1 MIHIGQL
8 KIPVEKV
15 MAEASKQDLKKG
27 IISAGETAVI
37 KRYIEKKLKIKQSDI
52 KEFTVLKKSVDA
64 RKKERIFFIYQ
75 VDFFTDNEKKVLS
88 RYKKND
94 VTIKSEKKKND
105 TAKCEAAAEKDT
117 SEKIVIAGFGPAG
130 LFAAYELALSGY
142 KPLVIERGLDVDS
155 RKKSVEHFWKTG
167 ELDTESNVSFGEGG
181 AGTFSDGKLN
191 TMVKDKFGY
200 NRRVL
205 ETFVK
210 FGAPAEILYL
220 QKPHIGT
227 DKLADVVKNMRLEIE
242 RLGGEVRFGVRLDS
256 LNIKNTGNGDSK
268 KLESINVT
276 DRFLGKAE
284 VIECDR
290 LILAIGHSARD
301 TFLSLNE
308 SGVMMQP
315 KSFAIGVRVEHSQEM
330 IGRNQYGEL
339 YKALPTADYKLT
351 HQTKDGRGVYSFCM
365 CPGGCVVNASSEKGM
380 LAVNGMSD
388 YLRDGINANS
398 AIVVT
403 VGVEDFDGTD
413 ALAGMRFQRK
423 WEKKAF
429 DAAGGKIPVQLFG
442 DFKKNVVSKEFGN
455 VRPQTKGETAFANV
469 REILPGEVA
478 DSIEEGITAFEKKI
492 NGYSRDDTLLLG
504 IESRTSSPVKIV
516 RDDTMQSNIKGLYP
530 CGEGAGYAGGIT
542 SAAMDGIN
550 ELYHKSKAEGLNE
563 EELAEQKQLRKD
575 YIASVRGNLTSQLE
589 GITVVNPDGTVVDM
603 KKRRKKLH

>member
-64 RKKERIFFIYQ
+64 RKKEQIFFIYQ
-75 VDFFTDNEKKVLS
+75 VDFFTDNEKRVLS

-94 VTIKSEKKKND
+94 VTIKSEKKENY

-205 ETFVK
+205 EIFVK

-227 DKLADVVKNMRLEIE
+227 DKLADVVKHMRLEIE

-256 LNIKNTGNGDSK
+256 LNIKNTGNGDRK

-365 CPGGCVVNASSEKGM
+365 CPGGYVVNASSEKGM

-542 SAAMDGIN
+542 SAAMDGI
-550 ELYHKSKAEGLNE
+550 KTAIK
-563 EELAEQKQLRKD
+563 
-575 YIASVRGNLTSQLE
+575 
-589 GITVVNPDGTVVDM
+589 ITGG
-603 KKRRKKLH
+603 K

>member
-64 RKKERIFFIYQ
+64 RKKEQIFFIYQ
-75 VDFFTDNEKKVLS
+75 VDFCTDNEKKVLS

-94 VTIKSEKKKND
+94 VTIKNEKKEND
-105 TAKCEAAAEKDT
+105 TADNTVVAEKNT

-130 LFAAYELALSGY
+130 LFAAYELAHDGY

-167 ELDTESNVSFGEGG
+167 ELDIESNVSFGEGG

-227 DKLADVVKNMRLEIE
+227 DKLASVVKNMRLEIE

-256 LNIKNTGNGDSK
+256 LNIVNTGDEDNK
-268 KLESINVT
+268 KITSINVT
-276 DRFLGKAE
+276 DRLSGKAE

-301 TFLSLNE
+301 TFLSLND
-308 SGVMMQP
+308 SGVTMQP

-330 IGRNQYGEL
+330 IGKNQYGEL

-365 CPGGCVVNASSEKGM
+365 CPGGYVVNASSEKGM

-429 DAAGGKIPVQLFG
+429 DAADGKIPVQLFG

-469 REILPGEVA
+469 REILPREVA

-492 NGYSRDDTLLLG
+492 KGYSRDDTLLLG
-504 IESRTSSPVKIV
+504 IESRTSSPVKIL

-542 SAAMDGIN
+542 SAAMDGI
-550 ELYHKSKAEGLNE
+550 KTAIKITG
-563 EELAEQKQLRKD
+563 
-575 YIASVRGNLTSQLE
+575 GN
-589 GITVVNPDGTVVDM
+589 
-603 KKRRKKLH
+603 

>member
-64 RKKERIFFIYQ
+64 RKKEQIFFIYQ

-94 VTIKSEKKKND
+94 VTIKSEKKKTD
-105 TAKCEAAAEKDT
+105 IEKCEVAAEKDT
-117 SEKIVIAGFGPAG
+117 SERIVIAGFGPAG

-142 KPLVIERGLDVDS
+142 KPLIIERGLDVDS

-227 DKLADVVKNMRLEIE
+227 DKLADVVKNIRLEIE

-365 CPGGCVVNASSEKGM
+365 CPGGYVVNASSEKGM

-504 IESRTSSPVKIV
+504 IESRTSSSVKIV

-542 SAAMDGIN
+542 SAAMDGI
-550 ELYHKSKAEGLNE
+550 KTAIK
-563 EELAEQKQLRKD
+563 
-575 YIASVRGNLTSQLE
+575 
-589 GITVVNPDGTVVDM
+589 ITGG
-603 KKRRKKLH
+603 K

>member
-64 RKKERIFFIYQ
+64 RKKEQIFFIYQ
-75 VDFFTDNEKKVLS
+75 VDFFTNNEKRVLS

-94 VTIKSEKKKND
+94 VTIKSEKKEND
-105 TAKCEAAAEKDT
+105 TAKCEAAAEKDI

-365 CPGGCVVNASSEKGM
+365 CPGGYVVNASSEKGM

-542 SAAMDGIN
+542 SAAMDGI
-550 ELYHKSKAEGLNE
+550 K
-563 EELAEQKQLRKD
+563 
-575 YIASVRGNLTSQLE
+575 IAIK
-589 GITVVNPDGTVVDM
+589 ITGG
-603 KKRRKKLH
+603 K

>member
-64 RKKERIFFIYQ
+64 RKKEQIFFIYQ

-94 VTIKSEKKKND
+94 VTIKSEKKKTD
-105 TAKCEAAAEKDT
+105 IEKCEVAAEKDT

-365 CPGGCVVNASSEKGM
+365 CPGGYVVNASSEKGM

-542 SAAMDGIN
+542 SAAMDGI
-550 ELYHKSKAEGLNE
+550 K
-563 EELAEQKQLRKD
+563 
-575 YIASVRGNLTSQLE
+575 IAIK
-589 GITVVNPDGTVVDM
+589 ITGG
-603 KKRRKKLH
+603 K

>member
-64 RKKERIFFIYQ
+64 RKKEQIFFIYQ
-75 VDFFTDNEKKVLS
+75 VDFFTENEKKVLS
-88 RYKKND
+88 RYKKNV
-94 VTIKSEKKKND
+94 VTIKSEKKKTD
-105 TAKCEAAAEKDT
+105 IEKCEVAAEKDT

-142 KPLVIERGLDVDS
+142 KPLIIERGLDVDS
-155 RKKSVEHFWKTG
+155 RKRSVEHFWKTG

-227 DKLADVVKNMRLEIE
+227 DKLADVVKNIRLEIE

-365 CPGGCVVNASSEKGM
+365 CPGGYVVNASSEKGM

-542 SAAMDGIN
+542 SAAMDGI
-550 ELYHKSKAEGLNE
+550 K
-563 EELAEQKQLRKD
+563 
-575 YIASVRGNLTSQLE
+575 IAIK
-589 GITVVNPDGTVVDM
+589 ITGGTQQ
-603 KKRRKKLH
+603 

>member
-64 RKKERIFFIYQ
+64 RKKEQIFFIYQ
-75 VDFFTDNEKKVLS
+75 VDFFTDNEKMVLS

-94 VTIKSEKKKND
+94 VTIKSEKKEND
-105 TAKCEAAAEKDT
+105 TAKCEVAAEKDT

-242 RLGGEVRFGVRLDS
+242 RLGGEVRFGVRLDT

-276 DRFLGKAE
+276 DRFLGKEE

-308 SGVMMQP
+308 CGVTMQP

-330 IGRNQYGEL
+330 IGKNQYGEL

-365 CPGGCVVNASSEKGM
+365 CPGGYVVNASSEKGM

-478 DSIEEGITAFEKKI
+478 DSIEEGIIAFEKKI

-542 SAAMDGIN
+542 SAAMDGI
-550 ELYHKSKAEGLNE
+550 KTAIK
-563 EELAEQKQLRKD
+563 
-575 YIASVRGNLTSQLE
+575 
-589 GITVVNPDGTVVDM
+589 ITGG
-603 KKRRKKLH
+603 K

>member
-64 RKKERIFFIYQ
+64 RKKEQIFFIYQ
-75 VDFFTDNEKKVLS
+75 VDFFTDNEKRVLS

-94 VTIKSEKKKND
+94 VTIKSEKKENY

-117 SEKIVIAGFGPAG
+117 SGKIVIAGFGPAG

-301 TFLSLNE
+301 TFEMLNSKKIIME
-308 SGVMMQP
+308 P
-315 KSFAIGVRVEHSQEM
+315 KAFAVGLRIMHPQEF
-330 IGRNQYGEL
+330 INNNAYGGCT
-339 YKALPTADYKLT
+339 YDLPAADYKVT
-351 HQTKDGRGVYSFCM
+351 YKSVSTGKERGVYSFCM
-365 CPGGCVVNASSEKGM
+365 CPGGYVVNASSEKGM
-380 LAVNGMSD
+380 LAVNGMS
-388 YLRDGINANS
+388 YSGRESSNANS
-398 AIVVT
+398 AMIVT
-403 VGVEDFDGTD
+403 VTPEDYGNGTLDG
-413 ALAGMRFQRK
+413 MKFQRIL
-423 WEKKAF
+423 EKNAYKA
-429 DAAGGKIPVQLFG
+429 GEGKIPVQLLG
-442 DFKKNVVSKEFGN
+442 DFKRNVPSTTLGAVT
-455 VRPQTKGETAFANV
+455 PCIKGEYKLANV
-469 REILPGEVA
+469 RQILPDYIAGA
-478 DSIEEGITAFEKKI
+478 LSEGVTGCDRYIKGFDMDEALFA
-492 NGYSRDDTLLLG
+492 GV
-504 IESRTSSPVKIV
+504 ESRTSSPVRITRNDELV
-516 RDDTMQSNIKGLYP
+516 SSGCTGLYP

-542 SAAMDGIN
+542 SAAVDGI
-550 ELYHKSKAEGLNE
+550 KVAEKI
-563 EELAEQKQLRKD
+563 AEQLF
-575 YIASVRGNLTSQLE
+575 
-589 GITVVNPDGTVVDM
+589 
-603 KKRRKKLH
+603 

>member
-64 RKKERIFFIYQ
+64 RKKEQIFFIYQ
-75 VDFFTDNEKKVLS
+75 VDFFTDNEKRVLS

-94 VTIKSEKKKND
+94 VTIKSEKKENY
-105 TAKCEAAAEKDT
+105 TAKCEVAAEKDT

-142 KPLVIERGLDVDS
+142 NPLVIERGLDVDS

-365 CPGGCVVNASSEKGM
+365 CPGGYVVNASSEKGM

-403 VGVEDFDGTD
+403 VGVEDFEGTD

-542 SAAMDGIN
+542 SAAMDGI
-550 ELYHKSKAEGLNE
+550 KTAIK
-563 EELAEQKQLRKD
+563 
-575 YIASVRGNLTSQLE
+575 
-589 GITVVNPDGTVVDM
+589 ITGG
-603 KKRRKKLH
+603 K

>member
-64 RKKERIFFIYQ
+64 RKKEQIFFIYQ
-75 VDFFTDNEKKVLS
+75 VDFFTDNEKRVLS

-94 VTIKSEKKKND
+94 VTIKSEKKENY
-105 TAKCEAAAEKDT
+105 TAKCEVAAEKDT

-191 TMVKDKFGY
+191 TMVKDKLGY

-276 DRFLGKAE
+276 DKFLGKAE

-365 CPGGCVVNASSEKGM
+365 CPGGYVVNASSEKGM

-403 VGVEDFDGTD
+403 VGAEDFDGTD

-429 DAAGGKIPVQLFG
+429 DTAGGKIPVQLFG

-542 SAAMDGIN
+542 SAAMDGI
-550 ELYHKSKAEGLNE
+550 KTAIK
-563 EELAEQKQLRKD
+563 
-575 YIASVRGNLTSQLE
+575 
-589 GITVVNPDGTVVDM
+589 ITGG
-603 KKRRKKLH
+603 K

>member
-64 RKKERIFFIYQ
+64 RKKEQIFFIYQ
-75 VDFFTDNEKKVLS
+75 VEFFTDNEKRVLS

-94 VTIKSEKKKND
+94 VTIKSEKKEND

-117 SEKIVIAGFGPAG
+117 YEKIVIAGFGPAG

-276 DRFLGKAE
+276 DRFLGKEE

-308 SGVMMQP
+308 SGVTMQP

-365 CPGGCVVNASSEKGM
+365 CPGGYVVNASSEKGM

-504 IESRTSSPVKIV
+504 VESRTSSPVKIV

-542 SAAMDGIN
+542 SAAMDGI
-550 ELYHKSKAEGLNE
+550 KTAIKIIGG
-563 EELAEQKQLRKD
+563 K
-575 YIASVRGNLTSQLE
+575 
-589 GITVVNPDGTVVDM
+589 
-603 KKRRKKLH
+603 

>member
-64 RKKERIFFIYQ
+64 RKKEQIFFIYQ
-75 VDFFTDNEKKVLS
+75 VDFFTENEKKVLS

-94 VTIKSEKKKND
+94 VTIKSEKKKTD
-105 TAKCEAAAEKDT
+105 IEKCEVAAEKDT

-142 KPLVIERGLDVDS
+142 KPLIIERGLDVDS
-155 RKKSVEHFWKTG
+155 RKRSVEHFWKTG

-227 DKLADVVKNMRLEIE
+227 DKLADVVKNIRLEIE

-301 TFLSLNE
+301 TFLSLDE

-330 IGRNQYGEL
+330 IGKNQYGEL

-365 CPGGCVVNASSEKGM
+365 CPGGYVVNASSEKGM

-442 DFKKNVVSKEFGN
+442 DFKKNVISKEFGN

-469 REILPGEVA
+469 REILPREVA

-542 SAAMDGIN
+542 SAAMDGI
-550 ELYHKSKAEGLNE
+550 KTAIK
-563 EELAEQKQLRKD
+563 
-575 YIASVRGNLTSQLE
+575 
-589 GITVVNPDGTVVDM
+589 ITGGTQQ
-603 KKRRKKLH
+603 

>member
-64 RKKERIFFIYQ
+64 RKKEQIFFIYQ
-75 VDFFTDNEKKVLS
+75 VDFFTDNEKRVLS

-94 VTIKSEKKKND
+94 VTIKSEKKENY
-105 TAKCEAAAEKDT
+105 TAKCEVAAEKDT

-365 CPGGCVVNASSEKGM
+365 CPGGYVVNASSEKGM

-403 VGVEDFDGTD
+403 VGVEDFEGTD

-429 DAAGGKIPVQLFG
+429 DATGGKIPVQLFG

-542 SAAMDGIN
+542 SAAMDGI
-550 ELYHKSKAEGLNE
+550 KTAIK
-563 EELAEQKQLRKD
+563 
-575 YIASVRGNLTSQLE
+575 
-589 GITVVNPDGTVVDM
+589 ITGG
-603 KKRRKKLH
+603 K

>member
-64 RKKERIFFIYQ
+64 RKKEQIFFIYQ
-75 VDFFTDNEKKVLS
+75 VDFFTDNEKKVLD

-94 VTIKSEKKKND
+94 VTIKSEKKKTD
-105 TAKCEAAAEKDT
+105 IEKCEVAAEKDT

-142 KPLVIERGLDVDS
+142 KPLIIERGLDVDS

-542 SAAMDGIN
+542 SAAMDGI
-550 ELYHKSKAEGLNE
+550 KTAIK
-563 EELAEQKQLRKD
+563 
-575 YIASVRGNLTSQLE
+575 
-589 GITVVNPDGTVVDM
+589 ITGG
-603 KKRRKKLH
+603 K

>member
-105 TAKCEAAAEKDT
+105 TAKCEAAAETDT

-542 SAAMDGIN
+542 SAAMDGLKTAI
-550 ELYHKSKAEGLNE
+550 K
-563 EELAEQKQLRKD
+563 
-575 YIASVRGNLTSQLE
+575 
-589 GITVVNPDGTVVDM
+589 ITGG
-603 KKRRKKLH
+603 K